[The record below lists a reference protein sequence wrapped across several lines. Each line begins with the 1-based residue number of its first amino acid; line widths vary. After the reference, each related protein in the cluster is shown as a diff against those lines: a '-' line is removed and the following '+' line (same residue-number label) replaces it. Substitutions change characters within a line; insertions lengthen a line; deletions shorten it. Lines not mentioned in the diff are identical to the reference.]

1 MSLLV
6 LGLDHRTAPVELRE
20 RLAIERAQLPH
31 ALAQLAADHAVP
43 QAVILS
49 TCNRT
54 EIYACD
60 AGDSGDAGGDDRDAH
75 ALANRLAAFLARWS
89 AVPDADLAA
98 HLYRHRETDCVAHLF
113 RLAAGLESMI
123 VGERQILGQT
133 RAAFCAASQGGYVKS
148 PLTRVFHHALRTG
161 RRVHRETAIGQNSRS
176 VSRAAVHLARTLFD
190 RLDDRRALVI
200 GAGDAGRMVARAL
213 ADAGVRQITV
223 TNRTQWRADDLAR
236 QLGGIA
242 VPFDHL
248 PDALA
253 DADLVISSTGSPGYV
268 LTLPTAAAALA
279 RRAAPEPALFI
290 DIAVPRDIDP
300 AVAGLPG
307 ARLFDIDALAQVS
320 EIDLAGRSSEIARAR
335 DIVADELARFSE
347 WWHSSDTMA
356 LVAAMRR
363 RADALRR
370 AEVARTL
377 HLLHADPD
385 SELAR
390 RLDAMTNALV
400 KKLLHQPTAAL
411 RAGAGSSA
419 ASYEAA
425 RRLFISDDDTDA
437 DADAD
442 DSRNRNR
449 RRRSRPNARP

>member
-1 MSLLV
+1 MTLLV

-20 RLAIERAQLPH
+20 RLAIEREQLPD
-31 ALAQLAADHAVP
+31 ALAQLAAGHAVP
-43 QAVILS
+43 QSVILS

-54 EIYACD
+54 EIYAYD
-60 AGDSGDAGGDDRDAH
+60 AGNDGDTGDGADAGPDYDDG
-75 ALANRLAAFLARWS
+75 ALSNRLAAFLSRWS
-89 AVPDADLAA
+89 AVPAADLGA
-98 HLYRHRETDCVAHLF
+98 HLYRHRETECVAHLF
-113 RLAAGLESMI
+113 RVASGLESMI

-133 RAAFCAASQGGYVKS
+133 RAAFSAASQGGYVKS

-161 RRVHRETAIGQNSRS
+161 RRVHRETAIGQSSRS
-176 VSRAAVHLARTLFD
+176 VSRAAVHLARRLFD

-213 ADAGVRQITV
+213 ADAGVRQIAV

-236 QLGGIA
+236 QLGGSA
-242 VPFDHL
+242 VPFDRL

-268 LTLPTAAAALA
+268 LTLPAAAAALA
-279 RRAAPEPALFI
+279 GRAAPEPALFI

-300 AVAGLPG
+300 AVAELPN

-320 EIDLAGRSSEIARAR
+320 EIDLAGRSSEIARAHR
-335 DIVADELARFSE
+335 IVAAELARFGE
-347 WWHSSDTMA
+347 WWHSSDTME

-363 RADALRR
+363 RADGLRR

-377 HLLHADPD
+377 QILAADPD
-385 SELAR
+385 SELAH

-411 RAGAGSSA
+411 RAGA
-419 ASYEAA
+419 ASHEVA
-425 RRLFISDDDTDA
+425 RQLFANDDA

-442 DSRNRNR
+442 DNHRNGNR
-449 RRRSRPNARP
+449 RRIRPDARP